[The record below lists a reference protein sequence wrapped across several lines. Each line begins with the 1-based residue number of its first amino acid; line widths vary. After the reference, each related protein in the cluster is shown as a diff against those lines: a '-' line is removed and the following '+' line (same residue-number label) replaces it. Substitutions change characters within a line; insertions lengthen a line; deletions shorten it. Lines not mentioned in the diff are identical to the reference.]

1 MHFGGVTPCLHR
13 SYYGSHRRRALMA
26 SGNWILASFDP
37 YTFSHSQG
45 QELTSTSFAH
55 DVRKNP
61 KSSHFACPS
70 LESRAHVECDGFGT
84 PRKERQKPA
93 AACSPSS

>member
-1 MHFGGVTPCLHR
+1 MHFGCVIVPPPIVLWH
-13 SYYGSHRRRALMA
+13 HRRRALMA

-61 KSSHFACPS
+61 KEQPFCLSVAGVS
-70 LESRAHVECDGFGT
+70 GT
-84 PRKERQKPA
+84 CGVRWVWDTSQGKAEARGRM
-93 AACSPSS
+93 